1 MANGDT
7 TEPDEASISITGVAA
22 GDLYEV
28 GVGHVGSVV
37 EGVYGDLVMNADGTY
52 EYQLVDERVE
62 MLRGGQVDT
71 DVFSYLLDDGQGE
84 TAVTTIR
91 FSVTGAGEED
101 LDDEW
106 SDEPEP
112 ADEVAGAGG
121 PETMPDFEPE
131 PETEPFREADPIS
144 QPGPFPPFEEPEETL
159 PAAVEPSQPIPQ
171 AFPAAEIPV
180 QPDPEVFSSPP
191 PPPAPAP
198 PPAEPAPPVVEEPE
212 PVDDVIVSVVYEGT
226 PYTGPGAV
234 VETELIKNGAFGTL
248 AIEPDGTYD
257 YKIIGE
263 PFGKLAPGETRIER
277 FRYTVQ
283 NGRGELITDVFEHQV
298 TGEEKSVFNLSTDFA
313 LPSFRTDSSQMAI
326 TELLTFSCSDLDSFT
341 RESVDPWS
349 ITVDWGDG
357 QISVLSQAGVDNS
370 RSGLKDLVVLLLGRR
385 GNISSGATTAPNQWI
400 VNAVHNYASD
410 ATYRISV
417 VVDDGKGCRIGASL
431 PVKIV
436 NVPPPQVR
444 ETAPR
449 LQMDVS
455 PVPPKAAAKSV
466 GLITPEVSPVSKMV
480 TEEKTEYRAVTESHA
495 VRQETTGSSLRL
507 DVDPID
513 FDVDGL
519 PSTLS
524 GGITFPGMVGGETLQ
539 IDWGDSSHSNF
550 AIPRFDLAVAG
561 QSLQSS
567 DDGAIIKIRDVDE
580 SRGRIEFEVAH
591 TYSSPGEYAVKVT
604 VTDAS
609 GAKAHNTQV
618 GTVDSNAVPIVGIF
632 DILRT
637 GTEGRLFAGFR
648 FQEEMVEGMRTAIR
662 IPFFA
667 GASTPGATVLGTLRD
682 EVGVVV
688 GSAHSVADMAG
699 NWTVSIPGQ
708 IHEKAPYSLT
718 IELTAATWTGE
729 ASFPNQV
736 VTAHFEGSVLVST
749 TGDTGE
755 LRDGQIVGQII
766 LGEEAGNSIDN
777 LPAMP

>member
-1 MANGDT
+1 MATIQPTLGTIPEIPYDNRVVTSEPEMANGDA
-7 TEPDEASISITGVAA
+7 TESDEPSISITGVAA
-22 GDLYEV
+22 GDLLDV
-28 GVGHVGSVV
+28 AVGHVGSTV
-37 EGVYGDLVMNADGTY
+37 EGLYGDLVMNADGTY

-91 FSVTGAGEED
+91 FSVTGAGEEEKD
-101 LDDEW
+101 EAQGDGPEHEAEEAGLDEFQA
-106 SDEPEP
+106 EP
-112 ADEVAGAGG
+112 AIGVPTTEVASQPQ
-121 PETMPDFEPE
+121 PEALSEEILASEPE
-131 PETEPFREADPIS
+131 PESF
-144 QPGPFPPFEEPEETL
+144 F
-159 PAAVEPSQPIPQ
+159 
-171 AFPAAEIPV
+171 
-180 QPDPEVFSSPP
+180 SPP

-198 PPAEPAPPVVEEPE
+198 PAETEAMAGEEEPAPAE
-212 PVDDVIVSVVYEGT
+212 DAIVSVIYEGT
-226 PYTGPGAV
+226 PYQGPGAAT
-234 VETELIKNGAFGTL
+234 ETELIKNGAYGTL

-257 YKIIGE
+257 YTPIAE

-277 FRYTVQ
+277 FRYTVK
-283 NGRGELITDVFEHQV
+283 NGLGELITDVFEHQV

-313 LPSFRTDSSQMAI
+313 LPSFRTDSSQTAI

-341 RESVDPWS
+341 RESTEPWS
-349 ITVDWGDG
+349 ITVNWGDG
-357 QISVLSQAGVDNS
+357 QVSVLSRAGVDNS

-400 VNAVHNYASD
+400 VNAVHTYASD
-410 ATYRISV
+410 SNYRISV
-417 VVDDGKGCRIGASL
+417 TVDDGKGCLSSASL
-431 PVKIV
+431 PVKIL
-436 NVPPPQVR
+436 NVPPPQVKDP
-444 ETAPR
+444 APR
-449 LQMDVS
+449 LELNVS
-455 PVPPKAAAKSV
+455 PVPPKAPSDGGGVEASEASQ
-466 GLITPEVSPVSKMV
+466 VSKMV
-480 TEEKTEYRAVTESHA
+480 SEDKTEYRAVTESQT
-495 VRQETTGSSLRL
+495 VRQASTGSSLRL

-539 IDWGDSSHSNF
+539 IDWGDDSHSNF

-567 DDGAIIKIRDVDE
+567 QDGAIVKIQDVDE
-580 SRGRIEFEVAH
+580 SRARIEFEVAH

-604 VTDAS
+604 VTDVN
-609 GAKAHNTQV
+609 GTRAHNTQV
-618 GTVDSNAVPIVGIF
+618 GTVDSNAVPFVGIF
-632 DILRT
+632 DVLRT

-648 FQEEMVEGMRTAIR
+648 FQEEMVEGARTPIL

-667 GASTPGATVLGTLRD
+667 GASTPGATVQGTLRD

-699 NWTVSIPGQ
+699 NWTVSIPGE
-708 IHEKAPYSLT
+708 IHEASPYSLT
-718 IELTAATWTGE
+718 VELTAATWTGE

-736 VTAHFEGSVLVST
+736 VTANFLGNVLVST
-749 TGDTGE
+749 SDGTGG
-755 LRDGQIVGQII
+755 LRDGQIVGQMI
-766 LGEEAGNSIDN
+766 LCEEVGQSIDN